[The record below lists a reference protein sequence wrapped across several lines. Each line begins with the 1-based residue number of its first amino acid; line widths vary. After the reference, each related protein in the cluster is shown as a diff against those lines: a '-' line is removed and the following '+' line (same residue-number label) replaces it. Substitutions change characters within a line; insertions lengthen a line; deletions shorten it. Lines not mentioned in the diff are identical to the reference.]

1 VAATADPAGAE
12 LTVDELIVAQRDRLL
27 EKLRVQRAHAAE
39 LWDWYHGEQDYPV
52 VPQKYRDQYRLLFEL
67 ARTPWARLVVDT
79 IAERLHVMGFR
90 SGAVQTD
97 AEAWRLFKSS
107 SMDADERLVYTEALV
122 TGTGY
127 LSVSGDGSM
136 APESCF
142 EVTHEPA
149 PGNRRQVAA
158 AVKVYPLES
167 TGREWALELYRP
179 DATYRWT
186 AILDK
191 PLEPGVFPVDD
202 GAAQRA
208 PDWTTAD
215 LFVAGNPAGVVP
227 IVPFENRATILGG
240 GASELEDC
248 IPLLR
253 RIDKLTLDLLLT
265 SDVAAFRQKWAT
277 GLDVPKDPDTGKPVE
292 PYKAAVDRLW
302 ISDNPDS
309 RFGTFEASDL
319 GQYLRAIEACVA
331 SLCAISRVPA
341 HYLMQSNL
349 ANPPTAE
356 SLVSSESGLVAKVRE
371 RQRRFGEAWER
382 ATALELGL
390 TGAAPA
396 EGAVLEVV
404 WQDAEMRN
412 PAQVA
417 DAAVKLQTIG
427 VPQRALFEYI
437 GATPQQIAEWTLE
450 AAGAE
455 LAALAAAPPPGPT
468 ANATGAGL
476 PRPPA

>member
-1 VAATADPAGAE
+1 VAATIDPSAE
-12 LTVDELIVAQRDRLL
+12 ATLDELVAVQRDRLL
-27 EKLRVQRAHAAE
+27 RKLAAQRAHAAE
-39 LWDWYHGEQDYPV
+39 LWGWYHGEQDYPV
-52 VPQKYRDQYRLLFEL
+52 VPSKYRDQYRLLFEL

-90 SGAVQTD
+90 SGAPATD
-97 AEAWRLFKSS
+97 AEAWRLFKGS

-127 LSVSGDGSM
+127 LSVSGDGAM
-136 APESCF
+136 APESVF

-158 AVKVYPLES
+158 AIKVYPLEP
-167 TGREWALELYRP
+167 TLQEWALELYRP
-179 DATYRWT
+179 DATYRWAT
-186 AILDK
+186 VLAE
-191 PLEPGVFPVDD
+191 PLEPGGFPLD
-202 GAAQRA
+202 GSVRRA
-208 PDWTTAD
+208 PDWAAAEP
-215 LFVAGNPAGVVP
+215 FVSANGLGVVP

-253 RIDKLTLDLLLT
+253 RIDKLTLDMLLT

-277 GLDVPKDPDTGKPVE
+277 GLDVPKDPDTGKAVE

-302 ISDNPDS
+302 VSDNPES
-309 RFGTFEASDL
+309 KFGTFEASDL

-331 SLCAISRVPA
+331 ALCAISRVPA

-382 ATALELGL
+382 ATALELEA
-390 TGAAPA
+390 TGAPAPA
-396 EGAVLEVV
+396 LEVV

-417 DAAVKLQTIG
+417 DAATKLMTIG
-427 VPQRALFEYI
+427 VPQRALFEYV
-437 GATPQQIAEWTLE
+437 GATPQQIAEWSLE
-450 AAGAE
+450 SAAAELVALATAPAIPPVNGAGA
-455 LAALAAAPPPGPT
+455 G
-468 ANATGAGL
+468 
-476 PRPPA
+476 PPA

>member
-1 VAATADPAGAE
+1 VAATIDPSAE
-12 LTVDELIVAQRDRLL
+12 ATLDELVAVQRDRLL
-27 EKLRVQRAHAAE
+27 RKLAAQRAHAAE
-39 LWDWYHGEQDYPV
+39 LWGWYHGEQDYPV
-52 VPQKYRDQYRLLFEL
+52 VPSKYRDQYRLLFEL

-90 SGAVQTD
+90 SGAPATD
-97 AEAWRLFKSS
+97 AEAWRLFKGS

-127 LSVSGDGSM
+127 LSVSGDGAM
-136 APESCF
+136 APESVF

-158 AVKVYPLES
+158 AIKVYPLEP
-167 TGREWALELYRP
+167 TLQEWALELYRP
-179 DATYRWT
+179 DATYRWAT
-186 AILDK
+186 VLAE
-191 PLEPGVFPVDD
+191 PLEPGGFPLD
-202 GAAQRA
+202 GSVRRA
-208 PDWTTAD
+208 PDWAAAEP
-215 LFVAGNPAGVVP
+215 FVSANGLGVVP

-253 RIDKLTLDLLLT
+253 RIDKLTLDMLLT

-277 GLDVPKDPDTGKPVE
+277 GLDVPKDPDTGKAVE

-302 ISDNPDS
+302 VSDNPES
-309 RFGTFEASDL
+309 KFGTFEASDL

-331 SLCAISRVPA
+331 ALCAISRVPA

-382 ATALELGL
+382 ATALELEA
-390 TGAAPA
+390 TGAPAPA
-396 EGAVLEVV
+396 LEVV

-417 DAAVKLQTIG
+417 DAATKLMTIG
-427 VPQRALFEYI
+427 VPQRALFEYV
-437 GATPQQIAEWTLE
+437 GATPQQIAEWSLE
-450 AAGAE
+450 SAAAELVALATAPTPPSNGAGA
-455 LAALAAAPPPGPT
+455 G
-468 ANATGAGL
+468 
-476 PRPPA
+476 PPA

>member
-1 VAATADPAGAE
+1 VAAAENLTAEQA
-12 LTVDELIVAQRDRLL
+12 LDELVAAQRDRLL
-27 EKLRVQRAHAAE
+27 DKLAAQRTHAAE
-39 LWDWYHGEQDYPV
+39 LWGWYHGEQDYPV
-52 VPQKYRDQYRLLFEL
+52 VPAKYRDQYRLLFEL

-79 IAERLHVMGFR
+79 IAERLHVQGFR
-90 SGAVQTD
+90 SGAPRTD
-97 AEAWRLFKSS
+97 AEAWQLFKGS

-127 LSVSGDGSM
+127 LSVSGDGTM
-136 APESCF
+136 APESVF

-158 AVKVYPLES
+158 AIKVYPLEP
-167 TGREWALELYRP
+167 TGQEWALELYRP

-186 AILDK
+186 SVLAE
-191 PLEPGVFPVDD
+191 PLEAGAFPMD
-202 GAAQRA
+202 AAVRRP
-208 PDWTTAD
+208 PDWAQAEP
-215 LFVAGNPAGVVP
+215 FVAANPLGVVP
-227 IVPFENRATILGG
+227 IIPFENRATILGG

-302 ISDNPDS
+302 VSDNPDS
-309 RFGTFEASDL
+309 KFGTFEASDL

-331 SLCAISRVPA
+331 ALCAISRVPA
-341 HYLMQSNL
+341 HYLMQANL

-382 ATALELGL
+382 ATALELAAG
-390 TGAAPA
+390 GAGAP
-396 EGAVLEVV
+396 VLEVI

-437 GATPQQIAEWTLE
+437 GATPQQITEWSLE
-450 AAGAE
+450 AAATE
-455 LAALAAAPPPGPT
+455 LVTLAQTPPS
-468 ANATGAGL
+468 NGAGAG
-476 PRPPA
+476 PAA

>member
-1 VAATADPAGAE
+1 
-12 LTVDELIVAQRDRLL
+12 
-27 EKLRVQRAHAAE
+27 
-39 LWDWYHGEQDYPV
+39 
-52 VPQKYRDQYRLLFEL
+52 
-67 ARTPWARLVVDT
+67 
-79 IAERLHVMGFR
+79 
-90 SGAVQTD
+90 
-97 AEAWRLFKSS
+97 
-107 SMDADERLVYTEALV
+107 LVYTEALV

-127 LSVSGDGSM
+127 LSVSGDGAM
-136 APESCF
+136 APESVF

-158 AVKVYPLES
+158 AIKVYPLEP
-167 TGREWALELYRP
+167 TLQEWALELYRP
-179 DATYRWT
+179 DATYRWAT
-186 AILDK
+186 VLAE
-191 PLEPGVFPVDD
+191 PLEPGGFPLD
-202 GAAQRA
+202 GSVRRA
-208 PDWTTAD
+208 PDWAAAEP
-215 LFVAGNPAGVVP
+215 FVSANGLGVVP

-253 RIDKLTLDLLLT
+253 RIDKLTLDMLLT

-277 GLDVPKDPDTGKPVE
+277 GLDVPKDPDTGKAVE

-302 ISDNPDS
+302 VSDNPES
-309 RFGTFEASDL
+309 KFGTFEASDL

-331 SLCAISRVPA
+331 ALCAISRVPA

-382 ATALELGL
+382 ATALELEA
-390 TGAAPA
+390 TGAPAPA
-396 EGAVLEVV
+396 LEVV

-417 DAAVKLQTIG
+417 DAATKLMTIG
-427 VPQRALFEYI
+427 VPQRALFEYV
-437 GATPQQIAEWTLE
+437 GATPQQIAEWSLE
-450 AAGAE
+450 SAAAELVALATAPAIPPVNGAGA
-455 LAALAAAPPPGPT
+455 G
-468 ANATGAGL
+468 
-476 PRPPA
+476 PPA